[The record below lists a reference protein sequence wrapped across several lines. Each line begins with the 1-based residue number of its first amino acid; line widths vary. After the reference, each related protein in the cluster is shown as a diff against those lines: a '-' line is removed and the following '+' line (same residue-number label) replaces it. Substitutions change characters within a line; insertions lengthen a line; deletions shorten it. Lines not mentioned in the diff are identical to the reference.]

1 MCLSVTLKVA
11 GDGRQVIVTDSES
24 VRMTLL
30 LTDTCDRQTLVTDRH
45 L

>member
-11 GDGRQVIVTDSES
+11 GDGRQVIVTES